1 MCRTVIKN
9 VLVPLVAKYGQSM
22 GLWGINANW
31 HTSVIEDNDFIEYLE
46 QSFHEDFKLVS
57 KHCQHMRKAIAT
69 IKKQEPTELNVWI
82 DRKLGEYLTLKTVV
96 RERLGE
102 KPDTVRLRAPPDR
115 FSDHRDTID
124 EILT

>member
-9 VLVPLVAKYGQSM
+9 VLVPLVAKYGQSI
-22 GLWGINANW
+22 GLWGANYRG
-31 HTSVIEDNDFIEYLE
+31 HVTIIEDDEFIDFLE
-46 QSFHEDFKLVS
+46 ERFHEDFKLVS
-57 KHCQHMRKAIAT
+57 KHCAHMSKAIAT

-102 KPDTVRLRAPPDR
+102 KPDTVKMRAPPDR
-115 FSDHRDTID
+115 FSDQHDIAG
-124 EILT
+124 EILA

>member
-9 VLVPLVAKYGQSM
+9 VLAPLVAKYGQSI
-22 GLWGINANW
+22 GLWGINAHW
-31 HTSVIEDNDFIEYLE
+31 HTSVIEDEDFIDYLE

-57 KHCQHMRKAIAT
+57 NHCQHMRKAIAT

-96 RERLGE
+96 GERLGE
-102 KPDTVRLRAPPDR
+102 KPDTVKLRAPPDK
-115 FSDHRDTID
+115 FAEQHDIAA
-124 EILT
+124 EILA